1 MYAVVLL
8 TEEALTAD
16 DAARVVGLHPDELAA
31 GGLSYRVLVPADT
44 QRNLLVAVLDNVAF
58 GEFDE
63 LRRDL
68 ADEPADQ
75 ARAEAGQALT
85 TTLESLRSTGAQAAG
100 AITADDPLPALRS
113 AVEGHDVDEVIVVT
127 RPHLLEE
134 TFHRDW
140 ASRARRELGV
150 PVLHVYD
157 RSGGRVG

>member
-63 LRRDL
+63 LR
-68 ADEPADQ
+68 
-75 ARAEAGQALT
+75 
-85 TTLESLRSTGAQAAG
+85 
-100 AITADDPLPALRS
+100 
-113 AVEGHDVDEVIVVT
+113 
-127 RPHLLEE
+127 
-134 TFHRDW
+134 
-140 ASRARRELGV
+140 
-150 PVLHVYD
+150 
-157 RSGGRVG
+157 